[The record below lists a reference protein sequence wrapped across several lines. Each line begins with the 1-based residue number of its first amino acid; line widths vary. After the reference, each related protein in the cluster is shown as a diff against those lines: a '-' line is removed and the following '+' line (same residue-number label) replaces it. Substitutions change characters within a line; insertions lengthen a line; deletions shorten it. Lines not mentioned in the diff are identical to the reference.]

1 MCIISNCVFLKG
13 CDILYKITNL
23 KSYKKQYLIKIKGE
37 KTEKEFKISEELLL
51 EYRLVLGKELNEKTY
66 ISFQKA
72 LDKDLIY
79 QKVLH
84 FALYKQRSTYDI
96 IEFLKRKNVHPDTFK
111 YYLNKLRI
119 SKILD
124 DESYVNNYVLEA
136 FEFKLYGPN
145 KIRYDLERKHIKEEL
160 INRAISKIHEEKK
173 LQNIEKLFI
182 KKLQNIK
189 PQPLTKTINSIKAF
203 IIKKGYDY
211 QMVETIINS
220 HMNEIQEKS
229 NELISL
235 EKDLIKALKKYK
247 DNDYKNRD
255 KIMAFLLRKGYSYH
269 TIKAKMGEINYE

>member
-1 MCIISNCVFLKG
+1 M
-13 CDILYKITNL
+13 YKVTNL

>member
-1 MCIISNCVFLKG
+1 M
-13 CDILYKITNL
+13 YKVTNL
-23 KSYKKQYLIKIKGE
+23 KPYKKQYQITIKGE

-51 EYRLVLGKELNEKTY
+51 EYRLVLGKKLDKKTY

-72 LDKDLIY
+72 LDKDMIY

-96 IEFLKRKNVHPDTFK
+96 VEFLKRKKVHPDTFK
-111 YYLNKLRI
+111 YYLKKLRNA
-119 SKILD
+119 KILD

-136 FEFKLYGPN
+136 FDFKLYGPN

-160 INRAISKIHEEKK
+160 INRAISEIKEGKK

-203 IIKKGYDY
+203 IVKKGYDY

-229 NELISL
+229 NELIAL
-235 EKDLIKALKKYK
+235 EKDLIKAIKKYK
-247 DNDYKNRD
+247 DNDSKKRD
-255 KIMAFLLRKGYSYH
+255 KVLTFLLRKGYSYH
-269 TIKAKMGEINYE
+269 TIKTKMGEINYE